1 MSGRPF
7 DAALYCGLVDEAS
20 VLVSQCL
27 VGSMQAGSILRA
39 SNIGSAVG
47 VIRLRVIH
55 VEELRQDAVWPNHKV
70 MR

>member
-20 VLVSQCL
+20 VLVNACL
-27 VGSMQAGSILRA
+27 VSCLSVGSSFRA
-39 SNIGSAVG
+39 SSIGLAVG

-55 VEELRQDAVWPNHKV
+55 VEELR
-70 MR
+70 